1 MEKQTKQ
8 TLKVLST
15 LALASSFA
23 LITTNTA
30 EAKSYK
36 PEVRYDGKDYF
47 VKTSDPEAVGKEL
60 HFSTDGSDTPNTRVE
75 VSIIYSFSNYKGEE
89 LNISKYYKM
98 GESGKPFTRDT
109 PFSIVD
115 DDQGLYLSSDDE
127 ATINKKRENFVKSAK
142 AGFTTVN
149 KLNKVEKSTESTQPT
164 GPAQPTVPAE
174 PVQPAQP
181 TGPAQPVQPA
191 GPEQPVQPTGSA
203 QPVQPAGPAQPAG
216 PEQPVQPAGP
226 AQPVQPAGPAQPA
239 QPTGPAQPVQPAGPE
254 QPVQPAGPAQPAQ
267 PAGPEKSAQPTGTE
281 QPVQPAGPEQPAQPT
296 EPEQPVQP
304 AQPTG
309 PAQPVQ
315 PAGPEKPS
323 QPKKPALSEIVGT
336 GEAQNNPKGGQ
347 LETTSN
353 KDDKKVESTIK
364 SEGKVNAKKALPNT
378 GLQTSSYALLG
389 SIIGLVGIMALR
401 RKKSN

>member
-98 GESGKPFTRDT
+98 GESGKPFTSDT

-115 DDQGLYLSSDDE
+115 DELPEFFGAQDPESVE
-127 ATINKKRENFVKSAK
+127 KTNKFIASAK
-142 AGFTTVN
+142 SGFTTVN
-149 KLNKVEKSTESTQPT
+149 KLNKVEKPTEST
-164 GPAQPTVPAE
+164 
-174 PVQPAQP
+174 
-181 TGPAQPVQPA
+181 QPVQPA
-191 GPEQPVQPTGSA
+191 GPEQPVQPTGST
-203 QPVQPAGPAQPAG
+203 QPVQPAGPK
-216 PEQPVQPAGP
+216 QPVQPAE
-226 AQPVQPAGPAQPA
+226 PAQPA
-239 QPTGPAQPVQPAGPE
+239 QPK
-254 QPVQPAGPAQPAQ
+254 
-267 PAGPEKSAQPTGTE
+267 KS
-281 QPVQPAGPEQPAQPT
+281 
-296 EPEQPVQP
+296 
-304 AQPTG
+304 
-309 PAQPVQ
+309 
-315 PAGPEKPS
+315 
-323 QPKKPALSEIVGT
+323 ALSEIAGA

-347 LETTSN
+347 LETPN

-364 SEGKVNAKKALPNT
+364 SEGNVNAKKALPNT

-389 SIIGLVGIMALR
+389 SIIGLVSIMALR
-401 RKKSN
+401 RKNSN

>member
-15 LALASSFA
+15 LALASGVV
-23 LITTNTA
+23 LGNGGTA
-30 EAKSYK
+30 DAKSYK

-47 VKTSDPEAVGKEL
+47 VKTSDPEAIGKTL
-60 HFSTDGSDTPNTRVE
+60 HFSTDGSNTPIKETQVT
-75 VSIIYSFSNYKGEE
+75 ILYDFFNYKGEE
-89 LNISKYYKM
+89 LNISKQYKM
-98 GESGKPFTRDT
+98 GELGKSFTPDT

-115 DDQGLYLSSDDE
+115 DDHGLYLSSDDE
-127 ATINKKRENFVKSAK
+127 ATDEATRKKKGENFVKSAK

-149 KLNKVEKSTESTQPT
+149 ELSKVEKTT
-164 GPAQPTVPAE
+164 
-174 PVQPAQP
+174 QPAQP
-181 TGPAQPVQPA
+181 TGPAQPA
-191 GPEQPVQPTGSA
+191 
-203 QPVQPAGPAQPAG
+203 
-216 PEQPVQPAGP
+216 
-226 AQPVQPAGPAQPA
+226 
-239 QPTGPAQPVQPAGPE
+239 
-254 QPVQPAGPAQPAQ
+254 
-267 PAGPEKSAQPTGTE
+267 

-296 EPEQPVQP
+296 GPEQPAQPAQPTGPEQPV
-304 AQPTG
+304 QPTG

-315 PAGPEKPS
+315 PAGPAQPEQPAELEQPA
-323 QPKKPALSEIVGT
+323 QPKKSVLSEIEGA
-336 GEAQNNPKGGQ
+336 GEAQNNPKDKELFGQ

-364 SEGKVNAKKALPNT
+364 SEEKVNAKKALPNT

>member
-115 DDQGLYLSSDDE
+115 DDHGLYLSSDDE

-181 TGPAQPVQPA
+181 TGPAQPA

-216 PEQPVQPAGP
+216 PEQPVQPVGP

-239 QPTGPAQPVQPAGPE
+239 GPE
-254 QPVQPAGPAQPAQ
+254 QPVQPAQ
-267 PAGPEKSAQPTGTE
+267 PAGPAQPTGTE

>member
-15 LALASSFA
+15 LALASGVV
-23 LITTNTA
+23 LGNGGTA
-30 EAKSYK
+30 DAKSYK

-47 VKTSDPEAVGKEL
+47 VKTSDPEAIGKTL
-60 HFSTDGSDTPNTRVE
+60 HFSTDGSNTPIKETQVT
-75 VSIIYSFSNYKGEE
+75 ILYDFFNYKGEE
-89 LNISKYYKM
+89 LNISKQYKM
-98 GESGKPFTRDT
+98 GELGKSFTPDT

-115 DDQGLYLSSDDE
+115 DDHGLYLSSDDE
-127 ATINKKRENFVKSAK
+127 ATDEATRKKKGENFVKSAK

-149 KLNKVEKSTESTQPT
+149 ELSKVEKTT
-164 GPAQPTVPAE
+164 
-174 PVQPAQP
+174 QPAQP
-181 TGPAQPVQPA
+181 TGPAQPA
-191 GPEQPVQPTGSA
+191 
-203 QPVQPAGPAQPAG
+203 
-216 PEQPVQPAGP
+216 
-226 AQPVQPAGPAQPA
+226 
-239 QPTGPAQPVQPAGPE
+239 
-254 QPVQPAGPAQPAQ
+254 
-267 PAGPEKSAQPTGTE
+267 

-296 EPEQPVQP
+296 GPEQPAQPTGPEQPAQPAQPTGPEQPV
-304 AQPTG
+304 QPTG

-315 PAGPEKPS
+315 PVQPAGPAQPEQPAELEQPA
-323 QPKKPALSEIVGT
+323 QPKKSVLSEIEGA
-336 GEAQNNPKGGQ
+336 GEAQNNPKDKELFGQ

-364 SEGKVNAKKALPNT
+364 SEEKVNAKKALPNT

>member
-47 VKTSDPEAVGKEL
+47 VKTSDPEAIGKTL
-60 HFSTDGSDTPNTRVE
+60 HFSTDGSNTSGKE
-75 VSIIYSFSNYKGEE
+75 IQVSILNDFFNYKGEE
-89 LNISKYYKM
+89 LNISKVYKM
-98 GESGKPFTRDT
+98 GELGKSFTPDT

-115 DDQGLYLSSDDE
+115 DDHGLYLSSDDE
-127 ATINKKRENFVKSAK
+127 ATDEATRKKKGENFVKSAK

-149 KLNKVEKSTESTQPT
+149 ELSKVEKTTQP
-164 GPAQPTVPAE
+164 V
-174 PVQPAQP
+174 QP

-191 GPEQPVQPTGSA
+191 GPEQPAQPTGPE
-203 QPVQPAGPAQPAG
+203 QPVQPAGPEQPAQPTGPAQPVQPVG
-216 PEQPVQPAGP
+216 PEQPAQPVGPEQPAQPVGPAQPVQPAGP
-226 AQPVQPAGPAQPA
+226 AQPVQPAR
-239 QPTGPAQPVQPAGPE
+239 PE

-267 PAGPEKSAQPTGTE
+267 PGGSEKSAQP
-281 QPVQPAGPEQPAQPT
+281 
-296 EPEQPVQP
+296 
-304 AQPTG
+304 
-309 PAQPVQ
+309 
-315 PAGPEKPS
+315 
-323 QPKKPALSEIVGT
+323 KKSALSEIVGA
-336 GEAQNNPKGGQ
+336 GEAQSNPKDKELFGQ

-364 SEGKVNAKKALPNT
+364 SEGKVDAKKALPNT

>member
-15 LALASSFA
+15 LALASTVTLA
-23 LITTNTA
+23 ATGTVD
-30 EAKSYK
+30 AKSYK

-115 DDQGLYLSSDDE
+115 DDHGLYLSSDDE

-203 QPVQPAGPAQPAG
+203 QL
-216 PEQPVQPAGP
+216 
-226 AQPVQPAGPAQPA
+226 
-239 QPTGPAQPVQPAGPE
+239 
-254 QPVQPAGPAQPAQ
+254 VQPAGPAQPAQ
-267 PAGPEKSAQPTGTE
+267 PAGPEKSAQP
-281 QPVQPAGPEQPAQPT
+281 
-296 EPEQPVQP
+296 
-304 AQPTG
+304 
-309 PAQPVQ
+309 
-315 PAGPEKPS
+315 
-323 QPKKPALSEIVGT
+323 KKSALSEIVGA
-336 GEAQNNPKGGQ
+336 GEAQSNPKDKELFRH

-364 SEGKVNAKKALPNT
+364 SDGKVNAKKALPNT

>member
-47 VKTSDPEAVGKEL
+47 VKTSDPEAIGKTL
-60 HFSTDGSDTPNTRVE
+60 HFSTDGSNTPIKETQVT
-75 VSIIYSFSNYKGEE
+75 ILYDFFNYKGEE
-89 LNISKYYKM
+89 LNISKQYKM
-98 GESGKPFTRDT
+98 GELGKSFTPDT

-115 DDQGLYLSSDDE
+115 DDHGLYLSSDDE
-127 ATINKKRENFVKSAK
+127 ATDEATRKKKGENFVKSAK

-149 KLNKVEKSTESTQPT
+149 ELSKVEKTT
-164 GPAQPTVPAE
+164 
-174 PVQPAQP
+174 QPAQP
-181 TGPAQPVQPA
+181 TGPAQPVQPT
-191 GPEQPVQPTGSA
+191 GPEQPAQPT
-203 QPVQPAGPAQPAG
+203 G
-216 PEQPVQPAGP
+216 PEQP
-226 AQPVQPAGPAQPA
+226 AQPTGPKGPA
-239 QPTGPAQPVQPAGPE
+239 QPTGPAQPVQPVEPE
-254 QPVQPAGPAQPAQ
+254 QP
-267 PAGPEKSAQPTGTE
+267 AQPTGTE

-378 GLQTSSYALLG
+378 GLQTSSYASLG

>member
-47 VKTSDPEAVGKEL
+47 VKTSDPEAIGKTL
-60 HFSTDGSDTPNTRVE
+60 HFSTDGSNTPIKETQVT
-75 VSIIYSFSNYKGEE
+75 ILYDFFNYKGEE
-89 LNISKYYKM
+89 LNISKQYKM
-98 GESGKPFTRDT
+98 GELGKSFTPDT

-115 DDQGLYLSSDDE
+115 DDHGLYLSSDDE
-127 ATINKKRENFVKSAK
+127 ATDEETRKKKGENFVKSAK

-149 KLNKVEKSTESTQPT
+149 ELSKVEKTT
-164 GPAQPTVPAE
+164 
-174 PVQPAQP
+174 
-181 TGPAQPVQPA
+181 
-191 GPEQPVQPTGSA
+191 
-203 QPVQPAGPAQPAG
+203 
-216 PEQPVQPAGP
+216 
-226 AQPVQPAGPAQPA
+226 QPA

-254 QPVQPAGPAQPAQ
+254 QPVQPAEPEQPAKPTGTEQPAKPTGTEQPAKPTGTEQPAQ
-267 PAGPEKSAQPTGTE
+267 PTGPVQPAGPK
-281 QPVQPAGPEQPAQPT
+281 QPVQPAGPEQPAQP
-296 EPEQPVQP
+296 
-304 AQPTG
+304 AG

-315 PAGPEKPS
+315 PA
-323 QPKKPALSEIVGT
+323 QPKKSELSEIVGA
-336 GEAQNNPKGGQ
+336 GEAQNNPKNKELFGH

-364 SEGKVNAKKALPNT
+364 SEGKVNTKKALPNT

-401 RKKSN
+401 RKNSN

>member
-15 LALASSFA
+15 LALASTVTLA
-23 LITTNTA
+23 ATGTVD
-30 EAKSYK
+30 AKSYK

-115 DDQGLYLSSDDE
+115 DDHGLYLSSDDE

-203 QPVQPAGPAQPAG
+203 QPVQPA
-216 PEQPVQPAGP
+216 EPV
-226 AQPVQPAGPAQPA
+226 QPA

-254 QPVQPAGPAQPAQ
+254 QPVQPTGSAQPVQPAGPAQPAQ
-267 PAGPEKSAQPTGTE
+267 PAGPEKSAQP
-281 QPVQPAGPEQPAQPT
+281 
-296 EPEQPVQP
+296 
-304 AQPTG
+304 
-309 PAQPVQ
+309 
-315 PAGPEKPS
+315 
-323 QPKKPALSEIVGT
+323 KKSALSEIVGA
-336 GEAQNNPKGGQ
+336 GEAQSNPKDKELFRH

-364 SEGKVNAKKALPNT
+364 SDGKVNAKKALPNT

>member
-15 LALASSFA
+15 LALASA
-23 LITTNTA
+23 VVLGNGGTA
-30 EAKSYK
+30 DAKSYK

-47 VKTSDPEAVGKEL
+47 VKTSDPEAIGKEL
-60 HFSTDGSDTPNTRVE
+60 HFSTDGSNTPRKETQ
-75 VSIIYSFSNYKGEE
+75 VSILYDFFNYKGEE
-89 LNISKYYKM
+89 LNISKQYKM
-98 GESGKPFTRDT
+98 GELGKSFTPDT

-115 DDQGLYLSSDDE
+115 DDHGLYLSSDDE
-127 ATINKKRENFVKSAK
+127 ATRNKKGENFVKSAK

-149 KLNKVEKSTESTQPT
+149 KLNKVEKPTESTQPT
-164 GPAQPTVPAE
+164 GPAQPAQPIGPAQ
-174 PVQPAQP
+174 PVQPIGPAQPVQPTGPAQPVQPTGPAQPTQPIGPAQPVQPAGPKQPAQP

-191 GPEQPVQPTGSA
+191 GPEQPAQPTG
-203 QPVQPAGPAQPAG
+203 
-216 PEQPVQPAGP
+216 PE
-226 AQPVQPAGPAQPA
+226 QPVQPAGPAQPA
-239 QPTGPAQPVQPAGPE
+239 QPTGP
-254 QPVQPAGPAQPAQ
+254 
-267 PAGPEKSAQPTGTE
+267 
-281 QPVQPAGPEQPAQPT
+281 
-296 EPEQPVQP
+296 EQPVQP
-304 AQPTG
+304 AQPVG
-309 PAQPVQ
+309 PAQP
-315 PAGPEKPS
+315 
-323 QPKKPALSEIVGT
+323 KKSALSEIVGA

-347 LETTSN
+347 LETPN

>member
-115 DDQGLYLSSDDE
+115 DDHGLYLSSDDE

-191 GPEQPVQPTGSA
+191 GPEQPVQP
-203 QPVQPAGPAQPAG
+203 
-216 PEQPVQPAGP
+216 AGP

-239 QPTGPAQPVQPAGPE
+239 QPTGPAQPVQPAGP
-254 QPVQPAGPAQPAQ
+254 
-267 PAGPEKSAQPTGTE
+267 E

>member
-15 LALASSFA
+15 LALASGVV
-23 LITTNTA
+23 LGNGGTA
-30 EAKSYK
+30 DAKSYK

-47 VKTSDPEAVGKEL
+47 VKTSDPEAIGKTL
-60 HFSTDGSDTPNTRVE
+60 HFSTDGSNTPIKETQVT
-75 VSIIYSFSNYKGEE
+75 ILYDFFNYKGEE
-89 LNISKYYKM
+89 LNISKQYKM
-98 GESGKPFTRDT
+98 GELGKSFTPDT

-115 DDQGLYLSSDDE
+115 DDHGLYLSSDDE
-127 ATINKKRENFVKSAK
+127 ATDEATRKKKGENFVKSAK

-149 KLNKVEKSTESTQPT
+149 ELSKVEKTT
-164 GPAQPTVPAE
+164 
-174 PVQPAQP
+174 QPAQP
-181 TGPAQPVQPA
+181 TGPAQPA
-191 GPEQPVQPTGSA
+191 
-203 QPVQPAGPAQPAG
+203 
-216 PEQPVQPAGP
+216 
-226 AQPVQPAGPAQPA
+226 
-239 QPTGPAQPVQPAGPE
+239 
-254 QPVQPAGPAQPAQ
+254 
-267 PAGPEKSAQPTGTE
+267 

-296 EPEQPVQP
+296 GPEQPAQPTGPEQPAQPAQPTGPEQPV
-304 AQPTG
+304 QPTG

-315 PAGPEKPS
+315 PAGPAQPEQPAELEQPA
-323 QPKKPALSEIVGT
+323 QPKKSVLSEIEGA
-336 GEAQNNPKGGQ
+336 GEAQNNPKDKELFGQ

>member
-1 MEKQTKQ
+1 MEKQTKE

-47 VKTSDPEAVGKEL
+47 VKTSDPEAIGKTL
-60 HFSTDGSDTPNTRVE
+60 HFSTDGSNTPIKETQVT
-75 VSIIYSFSNYKGEE
+75 ILYDFFNYKGEE
-89 LNISKYYKM
+89 LNISKQYKM
-98 GESGKPFTRDT
+98 GELGKSFTPDT

-115 DDQGLYLSSDDE
+115 DDHGLYLSSDDE
-127 ATINKKRENFVKSAK
+127 ATDEATRKKKGENFVKSAK

-149 KLNKVEKSTESTQPT
+149 ELSKVEKTT
-164 GPAQPTVPAE
+164 
-174 PVQPAQP
+174 
-181 TGPAQPVQPA
+181 
-191 GPEQPVQPTGSA
+191 
-203 QPVQPAGPAQPAG
+203 
-216 PEQPVQPAGP
+216 
-226 AQPVQPAGPAQPA
+226 QPA

-254 QPVQPAGPAQPAQ
+254 QPVQPAGP
-267 PAGPEKSAQPTGTE
+267 
-281 QPVQPAGPEQPAQPT
+281 EQPAQPT
-296 EPEQPVQP
+296 GPVQPVQPVGPEQP

-353 KDDKKVESTIK
+353 KDDKKVESIIK